1 MTDSNSEAECSLM
14 YSQVR
19 VEAGRVMTEDAMRK
33 GQQSSNEKAEY
44 APALYTLL
52 ATFAV
57 NLLLVLLCCSYTV
70 LGIGTWQDFSVVTRV
85 FSLDKRSIALG
96 RIALGCIS
104 LYDLLIF
111 RMKYAL
117 CFYTDLGMWPRTLIL
132 QDADP
137 QAKKSDFSP
146 YMAVSTYTQILVCFL

>member
-1 MTDSNSEAECSLM
+1 M
-14 YSQVR
+14 
-19 VEAGRVMTEDAMRK
+19 
-33 GQQSSNEKAEY
+33 
-44 APALYTLL
+44 
-52 ATFAV
+52 
-57 NLLLVLLCCSYTV
+57 
-70 LGIGTWQDFSVVTRV
+70 VTRV

-132 QDADP
+132 RDADP
-137 QAKKSDFSP
+137 QAKKAIFPHIWLSQR
-146 YMAVSTYTQILVCFL
+146 TLKFLFVFL